1 MAFVFL
7 ISSVLLSQA
16 LDLTAGLNS
25 VRNVLNTSKT
35 EAVKH
40 LKNVHL
46 EKEVNVVRDLDFE
59 GGKQEGKVTTLEK
72 HQNFREF
79 EIKTQMI
86 ETKDTLEILEVAG
99 VVKLEKTN
107 MEQESGDLDVEH
119 NMGTQVLNDR
129 DESEEKEDES
139 EECRKTWWCSAAFQA
154 IHTFVIPVISL
165 CGFLGWCF
173 WIGNFKCFILGNCLC
188 LATLPRL
195 SHLTPSLKTLLLSL
209 VRTTSQIRFTLFE
222 FIEPF

>member
-1 MAFVFL
+1 MGMAFVFL

-25 VRNVLNTSKT
+25 VRNVLNTTTSKT

-46 EKEVNVVRDLDFE
+46 EKEVNVVRDLDVE
-59 GGKQEGKVTTLEK
+59 GVKQEGKVTTLEK

-165 CGFLGWCF
+165 CGFLGWCSMF
-173 WIGNFKCFILGNCLC
+173 AIVGCHMFF
-188 LATLPRL
+188 
-195 SHLTPSLKTLLLSL
+195 HFTLLD
-209 VRTTSQIRFTLFE
+209 FT
-222 FIEPF
+222 